1 MGNQVR
7 EDDMAGGH
15 ESDAVFAESVPE
27 FYDRYLVPLL
37 FKTYADDLAARVAS
51 SHPSSLLE
59 VAAGTGVVTRA
70 LCAQLP
76 PSVAITATDLNQPM
90 VDHAMSVGT
99 SRPVDWRA
107 ADVMSLPFSDAGF
120 DVVVCQFGAMFF
132 PDRAAAFAEV
142 ARVLRPGG
150 VFLFNV
156 WDRIE
161 RNEFANVISKALG
174 GVYPDDPPMFLA
186 RTPYGYYDETA
197 IRADVAAAGFAT
209 PIGFE
214 ALEAESRAP
223 SCDIPA
229 FAYCQGTPLRNE
241 IEARD
246 PKGLV
251 EATEAAAA
259 AIGKHFGQ
267 TDITAKIRAFVISAT
282 KP

>member
-1 MGNQVR
+1 
-7 EDDMAGGH
+7 MAGGH

-37 FKTYADDLAARVAS
+37 FKTYADDLAARVTA

-90 VDHAMSVGT
+90 VDHAVSVGT

-150 VFLFNV
+150 MFLFNV

-174 GVYPDDPPMFLA
+174 GVFPDDPPMFLA
-186 RTPYGYYDETA
+186 RTPYGYYDEAA

-259 AIGKHFGQ
+259 AIGKQFGQ

>member
-1 MGNQVR
+1 
-7 EDDMAGGH
+7 MAGGH

-37 FKTYADDLAARVAS
+37 FKTYADDLAARVAA
-51 SHPSSLLE
+51 SHPASLLE

-150 VFLFNV
+150 VFLLNV
-156 WDRIE
+156 W
-161 RNEFANVISKALG
+161 A
-174 GVYPDDPPMFLA
+174 PH
-186 RTPYGYYDETA
+186 GYYDEAA
-197 IRADVAAAGFAT
+197 IRADDAAAGFAT

-246 PKGLV
+246 PQGLV

-259 AIGKHFGQ
+259 AIGKQFGQ